1 MQSVF
6 VPNLLAGQA
15 AFVTGG
21 GSGIGAGIAKM
32 LARQGARVAL
42 LGRRKE
48 KIDEV
53 AAEIV
58 AAGGEARTWAGDV
71 HEYATVDAAIGE
83 AAGAFGRLDFLVN
96 SAAGNFLSPAAS
108 LSANGFRA
116 VIDID
121 LCGTF
126 NASRAAFAHLAKSV
140 SRLMRGDADAMVR
153 QRVPLARFGPVDE
166 ILRSGAL
173 SLVASGRVR
182 DGHLASGRRRDV
194 ALRSRT
200 VPRADGR
207 GRRPMRVLAALWLAC
222 AAFALACPVA
232 GGCVLGRR
240 ASAESSCGAATF
252 KAASR
257 TSSRTP
263 VTPRASSASRSTS
276 PRRSLASSGYGGRAL
291 TRCNG
296 RISYRRSSEETSTSR
311 STAWKTRPSDARA
324 CRSRGPT
331 SSTTRSSRSVAGR
344 PIERWTISAES
355 GSRR

>member
-1 MQSVF
+1 MSRTVRSE
-6 VPNLLAGQA
+6 A

-71 HEYATVDAAIGE
+71 RVYATVDAAIGE
-83 AAGAFGRLDFLVN
+83 AAGAFGRLDILVN
-96 SAAGNFLSPAAS
+96 SAAGTILSPAAS

-153 QRVPLARFGPVDE
+153 KRVPLARFGPVDE
-166 ILRSGAL
+166 ICEA
-173 SLVASGRVR
+173 
-182 DGHLASGRRRDV
+182 
-194 ALRSRT
+194 
-200 VPRADGR
+200 
-207 GRRPMRVLAALWLAC
+207 VLFL
-222 AAFALACPVA
+222 
-232 GGCVLGRR
+232 
-240 ASAESSCGAATF
+240 
-252 KAASR
+252 
-257 TSSRTP
+257 SSRAGAY
-263 VTPRASSASRSTS
+263 VTGISLRVDGGTS
-276 PRRSLASSGYGGRAL
+276 L
-291 TRCNG
+291 C
-296 RISYRRSSEETSTSR
+296 
-311 STAWKTRPSDARA
+311 
-324 CRSRGPT
+324 GP
-331 SSTTRSSRSVAGR
+331 G
-344 PIERWTISAES
+344 PFLELME
-355 GSRR
+355 G